1 MSTTATDPNWI
12 SSTSTPTTK
21 KNWDKTLSV
30 ESHIT
35 SVQAPHGQ
43 QKILSPR
50 IAVTTQIKLVPRI
63 SMQYNTVTYF
73 LYKGSKDTIR
83 KKLISLSVKIFTY
96 IHAKLH
102 CIFRNNDFTLI
113 SKYKKMSKNI
123 QTYTVFTPN
132 SDLIDFTLSNARQFY
147 SSRGDPLGRPL
158 GSERV
163 KKQSP

>member
-1 MSTTATDPNWI
+1 MKCPGPTRSVKNTV
-12 SSTSTPTTK
+12 SSRF
-21 KNWDKTLSV
+21 N
-30 ESHIT
+30 
-35 SVQAPHGQ
+35 
-43 QKILSPR
+43 R
-50 IAVTTQIKLVPRI
+50 IVVTT
-63 SMQYNTVTYF
+63 
-73 LYKGSKDTIR
+73 R

-96 IHAKLH
+96 IQAKLH
-102 CIFRNNDFTLI
+102 CIVASLVGIFRNNDLTQIL
-113 SKYKKMSKNI
+113 KYKKMSKNI